1 MKKVML
7 ALLCLMMCTVAV
19 FAEETETVG
28 GQITLTQFLGVSREE
43 AEGVMLYANNE
54 KTVNIDKNAFFD
66 ISDSLTL
73 TSAVEPKQ
81 LEFSGLYITVIKMD
95 GEYTYTFISDD
106 GGTAARRSCIYP
118 VPHACRVFGVQG
130 RIYFVNEFIMP

>member
-7 ALLCLMMCTVAV
+7 AFLCLMMCTVAV

-28 GQITLTQFLGVSREE
+28 GQITLTQFLGVSRED
-43 AEGVMLYANNE
+43 AEGVMLSANNE

-81 LEFSGLYITVIKMD
+81 LEFSGLYITVIKTD
-95 GEYTYTFISDD
+95 G
-106 GGTAARRSCIYP
+106 
-118 VPHACRVFGVQG
+118 
-130 RIYFVNEFIMP
+130 